1 LPIDRGIWATWYDLP
16 EGGRTDFLSWLHE
29 IHLPEVAQRPGYLW
43 AGHYE
48 IADSSS
54 RMNRVKDK
62 LTYTDLSDVGG
73 GTQFLVLRGAAS
85 PHVFCDPNPAQLV
98 EHQSAEVGEM
108 LGRRIGVRSCIF
120 AEEARVDGPEVRGR
134 APGLTPGPA
143 IQMGSFVANSL
154 EAELDLGAWYA
165 QYRLPSMGRMPG
177 CVGARKLVSI
187 AGWAKHSILYEF
199 TSLDAREENFQK
211 HEELSIDEKEWSGKV
226 IRYLTHAPGSPSVG
240 RRIWPAAR

>member
-1 LPIDRGIWATWYDLP
+1 MPIDRGIWATWYDLP